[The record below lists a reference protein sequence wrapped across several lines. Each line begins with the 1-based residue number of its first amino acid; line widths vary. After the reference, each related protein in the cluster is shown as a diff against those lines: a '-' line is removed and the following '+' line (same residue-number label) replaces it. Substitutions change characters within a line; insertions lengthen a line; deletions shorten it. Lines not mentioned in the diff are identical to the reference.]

1 MGRSYVTDALAE
13 GAETAK
19 RACLVCGSVGGAG
32 TAVVVLVP
40 VWDSVIAGVLAQAV
54 KSGRRPTVIL
64 REAAGRAGCVDTAAG
79 PVDSTTFYADMRA
92 SYGLFEEAQSR
103 GEYELLGAHDF
114 AAFLATRSTRQT
126 RIVLTTAA
134 LNCANGGVMA
144 IAGMLEVAV
153 ASKSAGVP
161 YYVVG
166 EAWRNA
172 GIFPLVVRRELDVEE
187 SMKEDLLVRA
197 RKEGLAFI
205 VSTLSEAY
213 FRRLA
218 CWGFLLTACNCSLR
232 ITSRPS
238 SWASKS

>member
-19 RACLVCGSVGGAG
+19 RACLVCGNVGGAG
-32 TAVVVLVP
+32 AAVVVLVP

-54 KSGRRPTVIL
+54 KSGRRPTVVL
-64 REAAGRAGCVDTAAG
+64 REAAGHSGHVDTAAG
-79 PVDSTTFYADMRA
+79 PVDSATFYADMRA
-92 SYGLFEEAQSR
+92 SYGLFEEAQNR

-144 IAGMLEVAV
+144 ASGILEVAV
-153 ASKSAGVP
+153 AAKSAGVP

-172 GIFPLVVRRELDVEE
+172 GIFPLVVRRELDAEDGN
-187 SMKEDLLVRA
+187 KEDLLVRA

-205 VSTLSEAY
+205 VSTILEA
-213 FRRLA
+213 
-218 CWGFLLTACNCSLR
+218 SLR
-232 ITSRPS
+232 GVSC
-238 SWASKS
+238 